1 MFKVSVVIV
10 SYNMARE
17 VPRTVQSFLPPYQL
31 GIGPNDVEII
41 VVENGSALPISPSVI
56 AGWPANVRYHS
67 IRDAHPSP
75 ASALNL
81 GAAISS
87 APIICPVI
95 DGARMASPGLLRT
108 ALAALTLDPKGFVAS
123 VGFHLGRKRQQD
135 AVLEGYNQSV
145 EDGLLESVGWPQDG
159 YRLFE
164 ICATAGSGKAAWFG
178 PIAES
183 NAPFLSRE
191 MYTALGGFDER
202 YCFPGGGLVNLDF
215 FNRALDQTSCPYF
228 MALGE
233 ATFHQFHG
241 GVTTSRNVSAPEADG
256 ESTWSK
262 YTRQFAEIRGRPYNT
277 PSRRPVLVG
286 EFPKHAAAIA
296 RDALDFVLSANG

>member
-1 MFKVSVVIV
+1 MFKVSVIIIA
-10 SYNMARE
+10 YNMARE

-31 GIGPNDVEII
+31 GVGAGDVEII
-41 VVENGSALPISPSVI
+41 VVENGSSSPIPPSVI
-56 AGWPANVRYHS
+56 AGWPANVRYHP
-67 IRDAHPSP
+67 IRDARPSP
-75 ASALNL
+75 ASALNV

-95 DGARMASPGLLRT
+95 DGARMASPGLLRSALS
-108 ALAALTLDPKGFVAS
+108 ALAMAPEGFVAS
-123 VGFHLGRKRQQD
+123 VGFHLGRKRQQE

-145 EDGLLESVGWPQDG
+145 EDGLLESIGWPQDG

-164 ICATAGSGKAAWFG
+164 ICATAGSGKSAWFG

-183 NAPFLSRE
+183 NAPALSRE
-191 MYTALGGFDER
+191 MYEALGGFDER
-202 YCFPGGGLVNLDF
+202 YNIPGGGLVNLDF
-215 FNRALDQTSCPYF
+215 FNRALEMASRPYF
-228 MALGE
+228 VALGE

-241 GVTTSRNVSAPEADG
+241 GVTTSRNVGAPEADG

-262 YTRQFAEIRGRPYNT
+262 YVRQFAEIRGRPYST
-277 PSRRPVLVG
+277 PARRPVLFG
-286 EFPKHAAAIA
+286 EFPKQAARIG